1 MAINSYVGQYSL
13 NKLLKMHF
21 NYVIIN
27 KLKVG
32 SKSLNKKVK
41 KNKRLF
47 IKIK

>member
-1 MAINSYVGQYSL
+1 MAINSYVRQYSL

-32 SKSLNKKVK
+32 GNDGT
-41 KNKRLF
+41 
-47 IKIK
+47 I